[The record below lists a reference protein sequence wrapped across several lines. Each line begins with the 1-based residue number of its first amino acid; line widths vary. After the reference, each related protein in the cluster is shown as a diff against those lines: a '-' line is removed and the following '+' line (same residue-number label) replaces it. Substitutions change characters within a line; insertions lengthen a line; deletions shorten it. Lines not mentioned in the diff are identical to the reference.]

1 MEAAALPPLPAAVSD
16 ALSARSVT
24 LTAKCESTA
33 RAIASIGSGEL
44 LSYAEVAALAGNPGA
59 ALATSSH
66 RHKLYEEALD
76 FVLPLHRVMSTK
88 DHFARVDGAV
98 GLGAVGRVFKCAIRE
113 LEGGYASLKKVPSI
127 NGLPPPKP
135 EKKRKRSDDDGAA
148 AEAPRPAP
156 QPVGA
161 QECKAMLAAIK
172 EYQASEGVATAEL
185 WRHGLEIKAK
195 LDAA

>member
-135 EKKRKRSDDDGAA
+135 EKKRKRGDDDGAA
-148 AEAPRPAP
+148 AEPPKP

-161 QECKAMLAAIK
+161 EECKAMLAAIK
-172 EYQASEGVATAEL
+172 EYQASESVATAEL
-185 WRHGLEIKAK
+185 WRHGAEIKGK

>member
-33 RAIASIGSGEL
+33 RAIASIGSGQL

-148 AEAPRPAP
+148 AEPPKP
-156 QPVGA
+156 QPVPA
-161 QECKAMLAAIK
+161 EDCKAMLAAIK
-172 EYQASEGVATAEL
+172 EFQSSESVATAEL
-185 WRHGLEIKAK
+185 WRHGAEIKAK
-195 LDAA
+195 LEATA

>member
-1 MEAAALPPLPAAVSD
+1 MEAAPLPPLPAVVSD

-24 LTAKCESTA
+24 LTAKCASTA

-76 FVLPLHRVMSTK
+76 FVLPLHRVMSAK

-148 AEAPRPAP
+148 AEPPRPAP

-161 QECKAMLAAIK
+161 EECKAMLAAIK

-185 WRHGLEIKAK
+185 WRHGAEIKAK

>member
-33 RAIASIGSGEL
+33 RAIASIGSGQL

-148 AEAPRPAP
+148 AEPPKP
-156 QPVGA
+156 QPVPA
-161 QECKAMLAAIK
+161 EDCKAMLAAIK
-172 EYQASEGVATAEL
+172 EFQSSESVATAEL
-185 WRHGLEIKAK
+185 WRHGAEIKAK
-195 LDAA
+195 LEAAD

>member
-1 MEAAALPPLPAAVSD
+1 MEAAALPPLPGAVSD

-127 NGLPPPKP
+127 NGLPPSKP
-135 EKKRKRSDDDGAA
+135 EKKRKRGDDDGAA
-148 AEAPRPAP
+148 AEPPKP

-161 QECKAMLAAIK
+161 EDCKAMLAAIK
-172 EYQASEGVATAEL
+172 EFQSSESVATAEL
-185 WRHGLEIKAK
+185 WRHGAEIKAK
-195 LDAA
+195 LEAAA